1 MWLWIVSSV
10 ASSLIGA
17 ASVSWF
23 SKTKAGK
30 WCESKYLDIC
40 WWAND
45 KYGIDILDK
54 EEVSLQ
60 NKFPNLTARIIKI
73 IRGETITLANIQPP
87 GSLFFDLA
95 SLKIP

>member
-73 IRGETITLANIQPP
+73 ESRLVELE
-87 GSLFFDLA
+87 
-95 SLKIP
+95 KK